1 VELCREGGSFGEY
14 VRLVPDFSLPCPLHS
29 HVSYTVAVVCAWPG
43 HSGAMRLCL
52 PVLLRES
59 FPGTKDMGNK
69 KMVGERR
76 REVVFGF
83 VTGIPGGFGVDE
95 EDWVA

>member
-1 VELCREGGSFGEY
+1 
-14 VRLVPDFSLPCPLHS
+14 
-29 HVSYTVAVVCAWPG
+29 
-43 HSGAMRLCL
+43 MRLCL